1 MEGEELSKICE
12 AMCYQ
17 ESVRLLVNA
26 EVVRVEFVKAS
37 ENPTSSL
44 IDITNAEVQHKKHS
58 SIKCMYNIY
67 AYVPFIFSIRYIASV
82 HSVTCELSA
91 A

>member
-17 ESVRLLVNA
+17 ESMRLLVNA

-44 IDITNAEVQHKKHS
+44 IDITNAEVQHTKHS
-58 SIKCMYNIY
+58 SIKCIYNIY
-67 AYVPFIFSIRYIASV
+67 MHMYHLFSV
-82 HSVTCELSA
+82 LGT
-91 A
+91 

>member
-17 ESVRLLVNA
+17 EGMRLLVNA

-37 ENPTSSL
+37 EDPASSL
-44 IDITNAEVQHKKHS
+44 IDITNAEVQHSKNS
-58 SIKCMYNIY
+58 SIIYIYIYNIY
-67 AYVPFIFSIRYIASV
+67 IYMRIYHLFTVLGTWHLYIV
-82 HSVTCELSA
+82 
-91 A
+91 

>member
-37 ENPTSSL
+37 EDPASSL
-44 IDITNAEVQHKKHS
+44 IDITNAEVQHSKHS
-58 SIKCMYNIY
+58 GIIY
-67 AYVPFIFSIRYIASV
+67 TVDLENFIVKNSKVKFQRDLIS
-82 HSVTCELSA
+82 
-91 A
+91 